1 MLHNVPRNT
10 SVDFLLH
17 TGGGDIDAAEKIVNL
32 LRTAVG
38 TGRLRVIVPD
48 FAKSAGT
55 LIALAADKIVMSDSS
70 ELGPIDP
77 QFLKKDGDGNARW
90 LSVLS
95 YLKAYEN
102 PCERL
107 RTAPDDVPARIMIS
121 KLDPT
126 TVVQFEAISKRAR
139 TLAEEHLSR
148 WMFQQKKANYTKIAG
163 DLMNTNLWP
172 AHGQMI
178 SWEDAKQMELEVQY
192 FSQRARNGAITGV
205 SSAFSG

>member
-1 MLHNVPRNT
+1 MDILEASPRKN
-10 SVDFLLH
+10 SS
-17 TGGGDIDAAEKIVNL
+17 
-32 LRTAVG
+32 TAVG

-102 PCERL
+102 LWRK
-107 RTAPDDVPARIMIS
+107 TA
-121 KLDPT
+121 
-126 TVVQFEAISKRAR
+126 
-139 TLAEEHLSR
+139 
-148 WMFQQKKANYTKIAG
+148 
-163 DLMNTNLWP
+163 
-172 AHGQMI
+172 
-178 SWEDAKQMELEVQY
+178 
-192 FSQRARNGAITGV
+192 NGAR
-205 SSAFSG
+205 